1 MNLIKQYF
9 SNFIV
14 IINYLKSDLI
24 KKQRTFRIGLISI
37 YLVIFFLSILLYA
50 ISLFPNI
57 FIRICE
63 EQVGESDFI
72 FLPLL
77 LKSDMLEKKSNFEKK
92 IFFKEEEKSDYLNL
106 KLLDFDDVNKK
117 LQNVSFL
124 KGISPRWMLRGNATH
139 KKGNKT
145 NWAISNLII
154 LDSDLENKMGMGRK
168 LNLPSL
174 FLNECYVSS
183 SLLKS
188 LKADL
193 NSFNDS
199 LISID
204 VKLSALL
211 NALSNNEVNNLI
223 TNYKNQ
229 MQNQVNYY
237 EERFKDI
244 NEGLEFDFENE
255 VLAFVISNDIL
266 PSFFISF
273 KLDFLV

>member
-106 KLLDFDDVNKK
+106 KLLDFDDVNK
-117 LQNVSFL
+117 
-124 KGISPRWMLRGNATH
+124 
-139 KKGNKT
+139 
-145 NWAISNLII
+145 
-154 LDSDLENKMGMGRK
+154 
-168 LNLPSL
+168 
-174 FLNECYVSS
+174 
-183 SLLKS
+183 
-188 LKADL
+188 
-193 NSFNDS
+193 
-199 LISID
+199 
-204 VKLSALL
+204 
-211 NALSNNEVNNLI
+211 
-223 TNYKNQ
+223 
-229 MQNQVNYY
+229 
-237 EERFKDI
+237 
-244 NEGLEFDFENE
+244 
-255 VLAFVISNDIL
+255 
-266 PSFFISF
+266 
-273 KLDFLV
+273 